1 MARVGAVLRVTVRT
15 VGELLIT
22 FSVLT
27 ALFIVYQLYYT
38 NLVGR
43 QVMDDEVNAMHK
55 QWTAAQRL
63 LPVAPSPPGDPAP
76 AVSST
81 SATPSPDH
89 PAAPAQKGA
98 SAPVVQAPPATLRGG
113 DAVAILHIPRLGT
126 GAADSGTP
134 VLEGIG
140 LDVLNKATGHYPGT
154 ALPGQ
159 LGNFAVAGHRKT
171 HGEPFRHL
179 DELRAGDL
187 VYVETA
193 TAWYT
198 YRIDADPVIVQ
209 PSDVGVVDAVP
220 GQPGAVPSRSLI
232 TLTTCN
238 PWWSSTQ
245 RMIVTGHLV
254 SAKPRT

>member
-1 MARVGAVLRVTVRT
+1 MARVGAVLRGTVRT
-15 VGELLIT
+15 VGELLVT

-43 QVMDDEVNAMHK
+43 QVMDDEVGAMHR
-55 QWTAAQRL
+55 QWTA
-63 LPVAPSPPGDPAP
+63 
-76 AVSST
+76 
-81 SATPSPDH
+81 SA
-89 PAAPAQKGA
+89 AA
-98 SAPVVQAPPATLRGG
+98 APPAPPTPPVRSAATPPSPTAVPPATSGAPAPQTAAPVAAPPSTPSALLRNGSY
-113 DAVAILHIPRLGT
+113 VAILHIPRLGS
-126 GAADSGTP
+126 GADGSGIP

-140 LDVLNKATGHYPGT
+140 MDVLNKATGHYPGT

-159 LGNFAVAGHRKT
+159 VGNFAVAGHRKT

-187 VYVETA
+187 VTVETA
-193 TAWYT
+193 KAWFT
-198 YRIDADPVIVQ
+198 YEIDADPVIVQ
-209 PSDVGVVDAVP
+209 PSDVGVLAPVP
-220 GQPGAVPSRSLI
+220 GRSLI

-254 SAKPRT
+254 SSRSRT